1 MDEEQMNELLRRWAD
16 TEKFRPSDYRDWNP
30 RRLWHQYG
38 DIEPKHQPRAGY
50 RKHWDWEPRSG
61 DVRGTGT
68 GMRNTKPTSKMI
80 SELTEE
86 LARNARAQMR
96 PPRGGRVG
104 AWLNNLFGRGAGRS
118 WDLRKMFGKG
128 AGKSLGILGLGIPD
142 ELAAGTVE
150 DYFGDTGD
158 LSDEE
163 MMAYYNALI
172 DLGN

>member
-86 LARNARAQMR
+86 LARNARAQPMT
-96 PPRGGRVG
+96 RGAKIG
-104 AWLNNLFGRGAGRS
+104 AWLRKLFGRGAGR
-118 WDLRKMFGKG
+118 
-128 AGKSLGILGLGIPD
+128 SLGILGLGIPD

-172 DLGN
+172 DLGS